1 LLHQSQNQ
9 NSNTPRPTTITP
21 SKTWKN
27 LWRLKLP
34 NKLITFTW
42 KLIHKALPIKAELI
56 RREIHCDV
64 ACSLCN
70 TQDETFNHL
79 FLHCPFSR
87 AVWLGVGINTSPLL
101 EVATNVETWISKF
114 LESYGEAQSTLE
126 ILHMVIT
133 TTWGI
138 WLHTN
143 QVIFEGKQPN
153 PTEVLLTIHSLVH
166 RYNQIPHQINAT
178 TRDNPRRARIYN
190 RVPQDCQLLI
200 LTAVVTDKTGKWQG
214 ISFIGKN
221 RAAQIVF
228 VGCQSLRTE
237 NLIMAKM
244 TAIREASLLA
254 SRHAFGKVVI
264 LTNSKG
270 IEQMWQSTK
279 QQPWQL
285 FPFFADLKCFQQL
298 HGLQIHLKAVHNI
311 IIQEA
316 SSLAIQATKHFV
328 NVVNYNSHV

>member
-1 LLHQSQNQ
+1 
-9 NSNTPRPTTITP
+9 
-21 SKTWKN
+21 
-27 LWRLKLP
+27 LKLP
-34 NKLITFTW
+34 NKLTTFTW

-87 AVWLGVGINTSPLL
+87 AVLLGVGINTGPPM
-101 EVATNVETWISKF
+101 EVDTNVETWISKL
-114 LESYGEAQSTLE
+114 LESYGEAQSTLK

-138 WLHTN
+138 WPHRN
-143 QVIFEGKQPN
+143 QVLFECKQPN
-153 PTEVLLTIHSLVH
+153 PTEVLLTVQSLVH
-166 RYNQIPHQINAT
+166 RYNQISHQINAT
-178 TRDNPRRARIYN
+178 ARDNPRRPRIYN
-190 RVPQDCQLLI
+190 RLPQDWKLLI
-200 LTAVVTDKTGKWQG
+200 LTAAVTDKTGKWQS

-221 RAAQIVF
+221 RAAQSVF

-254 SRHAFGKVVI
+254 SRLGFCKVLI

-270 IEQMWQSTK
+270 IEQM
-279 QQPWQL
+279 
-285 FPFFADLKCFQQL
+285 
-298 HGLQIHLKAVHNI
+298 
-311 IIQEA
+311 
-316 SSLAIQATKHFV
+316 
-328 NVVNYNSHV
+328 

>member
-1 LLHQSQNQ
+1 MLHQSQNQ
-9 NSNTPRPTTITP
+9 NSNTPRPATITP

-101 EVATNVETWISKF
+101 EVATNVEKWISKF

-138 WLHTN
+138 WLHKN

-153 PTEVLLTIHSLVH
+153 PTEVLLTVQSLVH

-178 TRDNPRRARIYN
+178 TRGNPRRARIYN

-200 LTAVVTDKTGKWQG
+200 LTAAVTDKTGKWQG

-254 SRHAFGKVVI
+254 SRLGFCKVVI

-270 IEQMWQSTK
+270 IEQM
-279 QQPWQL
+279 
-285 FPFFADLKCFQQL
+285 
-298 HGLQIHLKAVHNI
+298 
-311 IIQEA
+311 
-316 SSLAIQATKHFV
+316 
-328 NVVNYNSHV
+328 